1 MEEIKTKKAYTLKDI
16 PFLINN
22 NKVDTAIRV
31 LKKYEC
37 ELCEECKGTG
47 TVPLSNLD
55 IDDEP
60 ILDYTPEH
68 INEALVL
75 CTECEGK
82 GYIDPNNEITDED
95 LFFN

>member
-1 MEEIKTKKAYTLKDI
+1 MEEFKTKKAYTLKDI

-22 NKVDTAIRV
+22 SKVDTAIRL
-31 LKKYEC
+31 LKKHEC

-47 TVPLSNLD
+47 TVPLCNLD
-55 IDDEP
+55 IDEES
-60 ILDYTPEH
+60 IPEH
-68 INEALVL
+68 INEALIL